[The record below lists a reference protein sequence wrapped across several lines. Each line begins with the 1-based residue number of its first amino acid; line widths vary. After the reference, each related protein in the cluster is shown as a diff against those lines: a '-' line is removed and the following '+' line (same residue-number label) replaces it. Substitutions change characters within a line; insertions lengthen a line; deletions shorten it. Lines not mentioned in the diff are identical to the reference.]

1 MDAIDKLTA
10 KALKL
15 LSYRPRS
22 VYEIRFRLKKISP
35 SPKLINQVINQ
46 FLEEDLLNDQE
57 FARWWVDQRIN
68 HRPRGN
74 FALKAELFQKGI
86 DKEIINQVLLT
97 PAQEKKLAKKFISSR
112 QTQLKSLSLRRQK
125 IKASQ
130 WLKTRGFTSS
140 TIYAVIDEL
149 IT

>member
-130 WLKTRGFTSS
+130 WLKTRGFISS

>member
-10 KALKL
+10 KTLKL

-35 SPKLINQVINQ
+35 SPKLINQVINR
-46 FLEEDLLNDQE
+46 FLEEDLLNDQK

-86 DKEIINQVLLT
+86 DKEIIDQVLLT
-97 PAQEKKLAKKFISSR
+97 PAQEKKLAKKIISSR

-140 TIYAVIDEL
+140 AIYAVIDEL

>member
-112 QTQLKSLSLRRQK
+112 QTQLKSLSLRQQK

>member
-1 MDAIDKLTA
+1 MEAIDKLTA

-22 VYEIRFRLKKISP
+22 VYEIRFRLKKISS

-46 FLEEDLLNDQE
+46 FLEEDLLNDQK
-57 FARWWVDQRIN
+57 FACWWVDQRIN

-86 DKEIINQVLLT
+86 DKEIINQALLT
-97 PAQEKKLAKKFISSR
+97 PTQEKKLAKKFISSR
-112 QTQLKSLSLRRQK
+112 QTRLKSLPLRQQK

-140 TIYAVIDEL
+140 TIYAIIDEL